1 MVLVLFVGAGGF
13 LGSIARYLLS
23 GWVQRATQDSW
34 FPYGTMSVNLLGC
47 LVIGILAGLA
57 ESRGIL
63 TPNSRAFL
71 LIGVLGGFTTFS
83 SFSYDTASLFSGGR
97 TLAALLNITVQ
108 VILGVAATW
117 LSYHLVQRIGGP
129 A

>member
-1 MVLVLFVGAGGF
+1 MILALLVGTGGF
-13 LGSIARYLLS
+13 LGATARYLLS
-23 GWVQRATQDSW
+23 GWVQRASQDSW

-63 TPNSRAFL
+63 TPYSRAFL

-83 SFSYDTASLFSGGR
+83 SFSYDTTTLFNGGR
-97 TLAALLNITVQ
+97 IAAALLNVGVQ
-108 VILGVAATW
+108 VILGIAITW
-117 LSYHLVQRIGGP
+117 LSYHMVQRIGG
-129 A
+129 AG

>member
-1 MVLVLFVGAGGF
+1 MALALFVGAGGF
-13 LGSIARYLLS
+13 MGSIARYLLS
-23 GWVQRATQDSW
+23 GWVQRVAQDSW

-57 ESRGIL
+57 ESRGLL

-71 LIGVLGGFTTFS
+71 LVGVLGGFTTFS
-83 SFSYDTASLFSGGR
+83 SFSYDTASLFNSGR
-97 TLAALLNITVQ
+97 TLAALLNIAAQ

-117 LSYHLVQRIGGP
+117 LSYHLVHRIGGT